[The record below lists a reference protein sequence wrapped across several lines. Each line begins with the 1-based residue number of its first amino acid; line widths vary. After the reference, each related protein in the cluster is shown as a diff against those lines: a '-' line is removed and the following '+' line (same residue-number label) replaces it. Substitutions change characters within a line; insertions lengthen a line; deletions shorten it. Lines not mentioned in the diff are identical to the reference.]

1 MTKQIKN
8 IAKQFPQVIAP
19 YCLALEKSVGAIIFC
34 KNGDNVKFLLM
45 QYPHGHWEFPRGHV
59 EENETEIETMY
70 REIEEETGLR
80 RHLLSKIEGFREK
93 MRFSY
98 IAKGNER
105 ENRKKEKRCIAIRK
119 TVIFYLVK
127 TDNNLVTL
135 SHEHTNFV
143 WLSGEKALERLTFE
157 NSKRIMRVAI
167 EKIT

>member
-8 IAKQFPQVIAP
+8 ITKQFPQVIAP

-34 KNGDNVKFLLM
+34 KNDNEVKFLLM

-59 EENETEIETMY
+59 EEDETELETMY
-70 REIEEETGLR
+70 REIEEETGLKR
-80 RHLLSKIEGFREK
+80 NSLSKVEDFREK
-93 MRFSY
+93 MKFSY

-127 TDNNLVTL
+127 TEESLVTL

-143 WLSGEKALERLTFE
+143 WLSGEDALEKLTFE
-157 NSKRIMRVAI
+157 NSKRIMKVAI
-167 EKIT
+167 EKVA